1 MCFLF
6 LWGYIT
12 TKPQFGRLE
21 SHHLF
26 PIPRTIEY
34 LGELRYNDH
43 FCLGYLL
50 LVTSG
55 FSERNFLVSTV
66 PSGLLA
72 TTSITSTIDP
82 KLPFPVATAAGFIQ
96 TWQLEHRVVD
106 GGQGTSSWIDWPTAT
121 GMGVVEEGVLHQCE
135 RKTALTTTTNGF
147 LLCLPGAEQVLRGE
161 GGGLEGKQPHSIYDQ
176 ALNTLFT
183 GSSTSIVSY
192 FTPAALFGCLLV
204 CWFATALAV
213 LYSYVINS
221 SSSSRYIRY
230 ISSFHD
236 DVLLQALKEPVRF
249 EGPKG
254 EQKWLESISLSLMTP
269 RYPVIKLVIMN
280 FVRGLKRLETR
291 GKLKAWRIEEDHT
304 KRQQRQHQQRDHSGQ
319 AEENDNPKIF
329 QLWLRHICNKEVP
342 IAQAK
347 QCAQEGQRMV
357 EKFDRYDRKTKK
369 LIVKEPYILGGR
381 SNLEESVAVKTSSQA
396 YLMSQKRQWVIS
408 KKDPFEDFKFSLSPS
423 EKKIQNLLSGMLN
436 RAAAIIFIDA

>member
-1 MCFLF
+1 MDYKEDR
-6 LWGYIT
+6 GKEGIVQ
-12 TKPQFGRLE
+12 PQ
-21 SHHLF
+21 
-26 PIPRTIEY
+26 
-34 LGELRYNDH
+34 LRI
-43 FCLGYLL
+43 
-50 LVTSG
+50 
-55 FSERNFLVSTV
+55 R
-66 PSGLLA
+66 
-72 TTSITSTIDP
+72 
-82 KLPFPVATAAGFIQ
+82 
-96 TWQLEHRVVD
+96 
-106 GGQGTSSWIDWPTAT
+106 
-121 GMGVVEEGVLHQCE
+121 
-135 RKTALTTTTNGF
+135 
-147 LLCLPGAEQVLRGE
+147 
-161 GGGLEGKQPHSIYDQ
+161 
-176 ALNTLFT
+176 
-183 GSSTSIVSY
+183 
-192 FTPAALFGCLLV
+192 
-204 CWFATALAV
+204 
-213 LYSYVINS
+213 

-254 EQKWLESISLSLMTP
+254 EQKW
-269 RYPVIKLVIMN
+269 YPVIKLVIMN

-423 EKKIQNLLSGMLN
+423 ELDAWPRRKCPKCGKKIQNLLSGMLN